1 MIWKSS
7 QPSLWAHKCHFAVV
21 IQYYYW
27 IFLQQSKIESKYIH
41 TFMYAIIIISFVP
54 DQLNLA
60 LGREAFVNRPNVIL
74 FHSAAPFWLPIF
86 GYWGHYCT
94 RSVYIMYPG
103 PSECMRTWEPVLAIF
118 WVTYIFR
125 SRGRRLCPPNRL
137 VLTKSFYIPTD
148 LL

>member
-1 MIWKSS
+1 M
-7 QPSLWAHKCHFAVV
+7 SLCCRDSILSFNFLD
-21 IQYYYW
+21 
-27 IFLQQSKIESKYIH
+27 IFTTKQNQIKIH
-41 TFMYAIIIISFVP
+41 TYFYVIIIISFVP

-103 PSECMRTWEPVLAIF
+103 PPECMRTWGPVLAIF
-118 WVTYIFR
+118 WQIRESYSDQEGADYAHQIGLSSPNRFTF
-125 SRGRRLCPPNRL
+125 RRLCCSRYVCRIAGP
-137 VLTKSFYIPTD
+137 
-148 LL
+148 

>member
-94 RSVYIMYPG
+94 RSVYIMYEG
-103 PSECMRTWEPVLAIF
+103 PPECMRAWKLVLPF
-118 WVTYIFR
+118 FV
-125 SRGRRLCPPNRL
+125 RL
-137 VLTKSFYIPTD
+137 VNPIPIKGKKIMPTK
-148 LL
+148 